1 LGVLE
6 KQREGKSMKR
16 FLFIVAIIAVLAL
29 SATLVAQQA
38 LSSIVFVDTQAAI
51 AAHPAGA
58 QAKTL
63 EEQAR
68 TEVEALQTELQALA
82 EKANSGQALTPD
94 EQSRFQTL
102 RTTIFDVQ
110 QNYAAQ
116 IGQTAQPALDAVDA
130 AIKAIAEENGY
141 LIVMD
146 TGQAGQ
152 GGTNLV
158 VYAAPQLNITQQVID
173 RVAAQ

>member
-1 LGVLE
+1 
-6 KQREGKSMKR
+6 MKR
-16 FLFIVAIIAVLAL
+16 ILFVAALIAVLAF
-29 SATLVAQQA
+29 SATLVAQQVA
-38 LSSIVFVDTQAAI
+38 NSIVFVDTQAAI

-68 TEVEALQTELQALA
+68 VEVEALQTELKTIAD
-82 EKANSGQALTPD
+82 KANAGTQLTAD

-102 RTTIFDVQ
+102 RTTLFDVQ
-110 QNYAAQ
+110 QNYATQ

-130 AIKAIAEENGY
+130 AIKAIAAENGY
-141 LIVMD
+141 LIVLD
-146 TGQAGQ
+146 SGVAGQ
-152 GGTNLV
+152 GGSNLV
-158 VYAAPQLNITQQVID
+158 VYAAEQLNVTQQVID

>member
-1 LGVLE
+1 
-6 KQREGKSMKR
+6 MKR
-16 FLFIVAIIAVLAL
+16 ILFIAAIIGVLAL
-29 SATLVAQQA
+29 SATLVAQQVA
-38 LSSIVFVDTQAAI
+38 NSIVFVDTQLAI
-51 AAHPAGA
+51 AAHPSGA

-68 TEVEALQTELQALA
+68 TEVEALQTELQTLA
-82 EKANSGQALTPD
+82 EKANAGTALTAD

-102 RTTIFDVQ
+102 RTTILDVQ
-110 QNYAAQ
+110 QNYATQ

-130 AIKAIAEENGY
+130 AIQALAQENGY

-146 TGQAGQ
+146 SGVAGQ
-152 GGTNLV
+152 GGWNLV
-158 VYAAPQLNITQQVID
+158 VYAAEQLNITQQVID